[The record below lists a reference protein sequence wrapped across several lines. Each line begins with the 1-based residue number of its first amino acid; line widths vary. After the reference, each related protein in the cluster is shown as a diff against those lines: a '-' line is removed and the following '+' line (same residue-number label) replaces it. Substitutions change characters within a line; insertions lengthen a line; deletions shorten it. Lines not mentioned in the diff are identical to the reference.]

1 MLVPLFHALWKYRSE
16 IILAAQLLN
25 TLRKTAREAA
35 RDYIRRRAK
44 QKLKRQIVI
53 LSAQVSLF
61 LIAFVWCRQ
70 DRSLGPR
77 LFASSV
83 LWVVTLYNLVDWVF
97 FTIPE
102 LLSVR
107 RALRGKVG
115 YAFKYFLGVSV
126 ATELMEGN
134 ILFLAFCV
142 FLGLSSRTLL
152 GITFQYFE
160 PWARLLTELSRVR
173 L

>member
-1 MLVPLFHALWKYRSE
+1 VILPLFHALWKYRTE
-16 IILAAQLLN
+16 ILLAAQLLN
-25 TLRKTAREAA
+25 ALRKTARETA
-35 RDYIRRRAK
+35 REYIRRRAK
-44 QKLKRQIVI
+44 EKLTRQILVLSSQVI
-53 LSAQVSLF
+53 LF
-61 LIAFVWCRQ
+61 LVAYLWCRQ
-70 DRSLGPR
+70 DRSLAPR
-77 LFASSV
+77 LFASTV
-83 LWVVTLYNLVDWVF
+83 LWGVTLYNLFDWIF

-102 LLSVR
+102 LLAVR
-107 RALRGKVG
+107 RALKGKIG

-160 PWARLLTELSRVR
+160 PWAKFFAVFTLNS
-173 L
+173 

>member
-1 MLVPLFHALWKYRSE
+1 MIVPLFHAVWKYRSE

-35 RDYIRRRAK
+35 RDYIKRRAK
-44 QKLKRQIVI
+44 KKLKRQIFI
-53 LSAQVSLF
+53 LSSQILLF
-61 LIAFVWCRQ
+61 LIAYGWCRQ
-70 DRSLGPR
+70 DRSLLPR
-77 LFASSV
+77 LFASAV
-83 LWVVTLYNLVDWVF
+83 LWGVTLYNLIDWIF
-97 FTIPE
+97 FTLPE
-102 LLSVR
+102 LHAVH
-107 RALRGKVG
+107 RALRGKMG

-142 FLGLSSRTLL
+142 FLGLSTRTLL

-160 PWARLLTELSRVR
+160 PWVR
-173 L
+173 LIAVFSLNS

>member
-1 MLVPLFHALWKYRSE
+1 VIVPIFHALWKYRSE
-16 IILAAQLLN
+16 IILAAQFLN
-25 TLRKTAREAA
+25 ALRKTARESA

-44 QKLKRQIVI
+44 QKLKRQILV
-53 LSAQVSLF
+53 LSSQVLLF
-61 LIAFVWCRQ
+61 LVAYGWCLQ
-70 DRSLGPR
+70 DRSLAPR
-77 LFASSV
+77 LFASAV
-83 LWVVTLYNLVDWVF
+83 LWGVTLYNLADWIF

-102 LLSVR
+102 LMAVR
-107 RALRGKVG
+107 RALKGKIG

-142 FLGLSSRTLL
+142 FLGLSTRTLL

-160 PWARLLTELSRVR
+160 PWARLLARIL
-173 L
+173 